1 MEMEVRCF
9 LSAIDPVVLKREYS
23 ERPIGF
29 DERLCDS
36 LRRDQYSAAFLAG
49 EIEQR
54 RDMAACDH
62 ATLADFELPWID
74 HGERVFAFID
84 DRPSF
89 FATCHPF
96 AKVARISCGKFD
108 QWLPPGRRIPLAAF
122 TLGRCKFPVNIG
134 TGIGVDRTLIPPNLK
149 VASAPYRMRDSH
161 LSEQNRLCE

>member
-9 LSAIDPVVLKREYS
+9 LSAINPVVLKREYS

-108 QWLPPGRRIPLAAF
+108 QWPLLVGAYL

-134 TGIGVDRTLIPPNLK
+134 TDTGVDGTLIPPNLQ
-149 VASAPYRMRDSH
+149 VASAPRCMRDSH